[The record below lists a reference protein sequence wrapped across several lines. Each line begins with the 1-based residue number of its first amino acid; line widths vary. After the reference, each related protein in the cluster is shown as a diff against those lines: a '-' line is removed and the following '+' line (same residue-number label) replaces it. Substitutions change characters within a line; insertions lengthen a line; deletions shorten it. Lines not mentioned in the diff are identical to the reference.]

1 MEDTKYIIRNGD
13 DLGKLRTTT
22 ILDLLGTHSAIGQL
36 LGRGVLLDK
45 LDGAQDGLW
54 DWWGS
59 GQKVGLGVEAV
70 LVGGV
75 DNLDRNALGGDVAV
89 GAASVVP
96 SLSLLLELDAAG
108 LLDVEG
114 VGAVGVLVGQELGD
128 GVIVE
133 GGGQGASQES
143 GDEELSVK
151 VQGS

>member
-1 MEDTKYIIRNGD
+1 M
-13 DLGKLRTTT
+13 
-22 ILDLLGTHSAIGQL
+22 
-36 LGRGVLLDK
+36 LLDE
-45 LDGAQDGLW
+45 LDGAQDGLR

-75 DNLDRNALGGDVAV
+75 DHLDGNALGRGVAV

-96 SLSLLLELDAAG
+96 SLALLLDLEAAR

-133 GGGQGASQES
+133 GGGQGASQEC

-151 VQGS
+151 GQGSYINSPSGARTSLSTYELVHGAVIVLGCRLSG